1 MKRRLIVIVDTVLI
15 MVPVGIL
22 MAVVAIG
29 LEVISVNDRGS
40 PKLARA
46 WRDQLNQY
54 TSHQQ
59 ATTADPT
66 VQVVTMENGE
76 WLFGRSQSSH
86 GFWHGDGGTMVV
98 KDSKGE
104 THAFLGGHVCGP
116 SYLMHGF
123 SKSSLAKFYESVK
136 EQEFHVYKGE

>member
-1 MKRRLIVIVDTVLI
+1 MKRRLILIVDIALI

-22 MAVVAIG
+22 MAVVAFA

-40 PKLARA
+40 PKLARI

-54 TSHQQ
+54 ASHQQ
-59 ATTADPT
+59 AAAADPA
-66 VQVVTMENGE
+66 VQIVTMENGE

-86 GFWHGDGGTMVV
+86 GFWRGGGGTLVV

-123 SKSSLAKFYESVK
+123 SKASLAKFYESVK
-136 EQEFHVYKGE
+136 EQEFQEYKGE